1 MHLNNISHKYIRL
14 LAFMGRQA
22 AERGTVVATAAD
34 MAQAIFDR
42 ITSGEADVTGIP
54 GIHIECKRVEKL
66 NLEAAMEQA
75 VRDARSSERPA
86 VFHRKNRKPW
96 LTTMLSEDFIA
107 IYKDH
112 LAYIDLVADEQDIK
126 E

>member
-1 MHLNNISHKYIRL
+1 MNSRNKGKIGELELAKL
-14 LAFMGRQA
+14 LRDHGFKSR
-22 AERGTVVATAAD
+22 RG
-34 MAQAIFDR
+34 QQYCG
-42 ITSGEADVTGIP
+42 TSGEADVTGIP
-54 GIHIECKRVEKL
+54 GLHIECKRVEKL

>member
-1 MHLNNISHKYIRL
+1 MNSRNKGKIGELDLAKL
-14 LAFMGRQA
+14 LRDHGFKSR
-22 AERGTVVATAAD
+22 RG
-34 MAQAIFDR
+34 QQYCG
-42 ITSGEADVTGIP
+42 TSGEADVTGIP

>member
-1 MHLNNISHKYIRL
+1 
-14 LAFMGRQA
+14 MGRQA
-22 AERGTVVATAAD
+22 AERRIVVATAAD

-42 ITSGEADVTGIP
+42 ITSGEADVTGLP
-54 GIHIECKRVEKL
+54 GLHIECKRVEKL

-75 VRDARSSERPA
+75 VRDARAGERPA

-112 LAYIDLVADEQDIK
+112 LAYRELVAGKQDIK

>member
-1 MHLNNISHKYIRL
+1 MNSRNKGKIGELELAKL
-14 LAFMGRQA
+14 LRDHGFKSR
-22 AERGTVVATAAD
+22 RG
-34 MAQAIFDR
+34 QQYCG
-42 ITSGEADVTGIP
+42 TSGEADVTGIP

-112 LAYIDLVADEQDIK
+112 LVYIDLVADEQDIK

>member
-1 MHLNNISHKYIRL
+1 MNSRNKGKIGELELAKL
-14 LAFMGRQA
+14 LRDHGFKSR
-22 AERGTVVATAAD
+22 RG
-34 MAQAIFDR
+34 QQYCG
-42 ITSGEADVTGIP
+42 TSGEADVTGLP
-54 GIHIECKRVEKL
+54 GLHIECKRVEKL

>member
-1 MHLNNISHKYIRL
+1 MNSRNKGKIGELELAKL
-14 LAFMGRQA
+14 LRDHGFKSR
-22 AERGTVVATAAD
+22 RG
-34 MAQAIFDR
+34 QQYCG
-42 ITSGEADVTGIP
+42 TSGEADVTGIP

>member
-1 MHLNNISHKYIRL
+1 MNSRNKGKTGELELAKL
-14 LAFMGRQA
+14 LRDYGFKSR
-22 AERGTVVATAAD
+22 RG
-34 MAQAIFDR
+34 QQYCG
-42 ITSGEADVTGIP
+42 TSGEADVTGLP
-54 GIHIECKRVEKL
+54 GLHIECKRVEKL

-75 VRDARSSERPA
+75 VRDARAGEKPA

-96 LTTMLSEDFIA
+96 LTILLTEDFIA

>member
-1 MHLNNISHKYIRL
+1 MNSRNKGKIGELELAKL
-14 LAFMGRQA
+14 LRDHGFKSR
-22 AERGTVVATAAD
+22 RG
-34 MAQAIFDR
+34 QQYCG
-42 ITSGEADVTGIP
+42 TSGEADVTGLP
-54 GIHIECKRVEKL
+54 GLHIECKRVEKL

-107 IYKDH
+107 IYIDH

>member
-1 MHLNNISHKYIRL
+1 MNSRNKGKIGVLELAKL
-14 LAFMGRQA
+14 LRDHGFKSR
-22 AERGTVVATAAD
+22 RG
-34 MAQAIFDR
+34 QQYCG
-42 ITSGEADVTGIP
+42 TSGEADVTGIP

>member
-1 MHLNNISHKYIRL
+1 MNSRNKGKIGELELAKL
-14 LAFMGRQA
+14 LRDHGFKSR
-22 AERGTVVATAAD
+22 RG
-34 MAQAIFDR
+34 QQYCG
-42 ITSGEADVTGIP
+42 TSGEADVTGLP
-54 GIHIECKRVEKL
+54 GLHIECKRVEKL

-112 LAYIDLVADEQDIK
+112 LAYIDLVADEQDLK

>member
-1 MHLNNISHKYIRL
+1 M
-14 LAFMGRQA
+14 
-22 AERGTVVATAAD
+22 
-34 MAQAIFDR
+34 
-42 ITSGEADVTGIP
+42 TGLP
-54 GIHIECKRVEKL
+54 GLHIECKRVEKL

-75 VRDARSSERPA
+75 VRDARAGEKPA

-96 LTTMLSEDFIA
+96 LTTLLTEDFIA